1 MASATA
7 NIIVS
12 APDSGGLAKKIFI
25 GILAAAAIY
34 GLYRLAS
41 FLASTYYD
49 SKATIPT
56 AANNARIAA
65 EQIAKLDP
73 LFVNKGNL
81 PGAQVGAALPIEEKA
96 LINYNILGNRLAGYI
111 GPLESGVFAEDD
123 AVRIAMRTGCRVFM
137 LPIDKLQSAESPM
150 LIVRNHNG
158 DKISNNEGSIL
169 KVCQAIDK
177 YAPKGAAA
185 DPIII
190 ILYFNTLPS
199 ANPYDQKSLKFMMD
213 VAAGLA
219 PLKNRHLGLTAEG
232 DYRRQKMQDMLFLR
246 PRSEFDG
253 KYIILTNADTKGF
266 REGVLPARPEGL
278 TPALDL
284 DLWTHGRL
292 YAKTSTGLGITAI
305 PSGAIT
311 SAPVLETMDYYM
323 SLPDT
328 KLPEVVAQSKVD
340 WNVETGSAA
349 QPTQEQLERLLNKLG
364 VSCVMVDFF
373 SVGINPTDGLQPMD
387 KYFQKSGFRLKPVDL
402 RYRVPKPISIP
413 PPPPQL
419 NAQGG
424 FVQSPKV

>member
-1 MASATA
+1 MDAALKA
-7 NIIVS
+7 NVAA
-12 APDSGGLAKKIFI
+12 APTSDGGLAKKIFI

-34 GLYRLAS
+34 GLYRFGK
-41 FLASTYYD
+41 FLVSTYFD

-56 AANNARIAA
+56 SANNARIAA

-73 LFVNKGNL
+73 IYVNKGNL
-81 PGAQVGAALPIEEKA
+81 PAAQVGADLPIEEKA
-96 LINYNILGNRLAGYI
+96 LINYNMLGCRLAGYL

-123 AVRIAMRTGCRVFM
+123 AIRIAMRAGCRVFM

-158 DKISNNEGSIL
+158 DKISNNEGSIA
-169 KVCQAIDK
+169 KVCAAIDK

-199 ANPYDQKSLKFMMD
+199 PNPYDQRSLKFMMD

-246 PRSEFDG
+246 PRAEFDG

-266 REGVLPARPEGL
+266 REGVLPSRPEGL

-292 YAKTSTGLGITAI
+292 YSKTSQGLGITAT
-305 PSGAIT
+305 PTAAMT
-311 SAPVLETMDYYM
+311 SAPTLESLDYYM
-323 SLPDT
+323 SIPDT
-328 KLPEVVAQSKVD
+328 KLPDIVAQSKVD
-340 WNVETGSAA
+340 WAVEAGTPAI
-349 QPTQEQLERLLNKLG
+349 TVEQLGRMLDKLG
-364 VSCVMVDFF
+364 VACVMVDIFAA
-373 SVGINPTDGLQPMD
+373 GLEGTVYSD
-387 KYFQKSGFRLKPVDL
+387 KYFKKSGFRLKPAEL
-402 RYRVPKPISIP
+402 RYKVPKPINIP

-419 NAQGG
+419 NAKGG
-424 FVQSPKV
+424 FVQSPKA

>member
-1 MASATA
+1 MDAALKA
-7 NIIVS
+7 NVAVPNS
-12 APDSGGLAKKIFI
+12 GLAKKIFI
-25 GILAAAAIY
+25 GILVAAAIY
-34 GLYRLAS
+34 GLYRLVKY
-41 FLASTYYD
+41 LISTYIE

-65 EQIAKLDP
+65 EQIMKLDP
-73 LFVNKGNL
+73 LYINKGNM
-81 PGAQVGAALPIEEKA
+81 PATQVGAALPIEEKA
-96 LINYNILGNRLAGYI
+96 LINYNMLGCRLAGYI

-123 AVRIAMRTGCRVFM
+123 AIRIAMRAGCRVFM
-137 LPIDKLQSAESPM
+137 LPIDKLQAADSPM

-158 DKISNNEGSIL
+158 DKISNNEGSIA
-169 KVCQAIDK
+169 KVCAAIDK
-177 YAPKGAAA
+177 YAPQGAAA

-199 ANPYDQKSLKFMMD
+199 ANPYDQRSLKFMMD

-246 PRSEFDG
+246 PRAEFDG

-292 YAKTSTGLGITAI
+292 FARTSQGLGITAT
-305 PSGAIT
+305 PTAAMT
-311 SAPVLETMDYYM
+311 AAPMLESLDYFM

-328 KLPEVVAQSKVD
+328 KLPDVVAQSKVEWSVD
-340 WNVETGSAA
+340 AGTPAV
-349 QPTQEQLERLLNKLG
+349 PTAEQLNRLLDKLG
-364 VSCVMVDFF
+364 VSCLMADVFA
-373 SVGINPTDGLQPMD
+373 DGLLPAID
-387 KYFQKSGFRLKPVDL
+387 KYFGKSGFRLKPADL
-402 RYRVPKPISIP
+402 RYRTPAAINIP
-413 PPPPQL
+413 APPPQL
-419 NAQGG
+419 DAKGG
-424 FVQSPKV
+424 FIQSPKA

>member
-1 MASATA
+1 MDTA
-7 NIIVS
+7 LKANVAI
-12 APDSGGLAKKIFI
+12 APSDGSLAKKIFI
-25 GILAAAAIY
+25 GILVAAAIY
-34 GLYRLAS
+34 GLYRLAM

-73 LFVNKGNL
+73 IYVNKGNL
-81 PGAQVGAALPIEEKA
+81 PAAQIGADLPIEEKA

-123 AVRIAMRTGCRVFM
+123 AIRIAMRAGCRVFM

-169 KVCQAIDK
+169 KVCEAIDK

-190 ILYFNTLPS
+190 VLYFNTLPS
-199 ANPYDQKSLKFMMD
+199 ANPYDQRSLKFMMD

-246 PRSEFDG
+246 PRAEFDG

-278 TPALDL
+278 VPALDL

-292 YAKTSTGLGITAI
+292 YAKTSQGLGITTT
-305 PSGAIT
+305 PSGAMT
-311 SAPVLETMDYYM
+311 SAPVLESMDYYM

-328 KLPEVVAQSKVD
+328 KLPDIVAQSKVD
-340 WNVETGSAA
+340 WSVEAGTSA
-349 QPTQEQLERLLNKLG
+349 QPTPEQLERLLDKLG
-364 VSCVMVDFF
+364 VACVMVDFF
-373 SVGINPTDGLQPMD
+373 AEQQNLAPTE
-387 KYFQKSGFRLKPVDL
+387 KYFSKSGFRLKPADL
-402 RYRVPKPISIP
+402 RYKVPKPINIP
-413 PPPPQL
+413 APPPQL
-419 NAQGG
+419 NANGG

>member
-1 MASATA
+1 MLGQPDNSDFSAVTK
-7 NIIVS
+7 NI
-12 APDSGGLAKKIFI
+12 FM
-25 GILAAAAIY
+25 Y
-34 GLYRLAS
+34 GLLVLVVYAIMRLIF
-41 FLASTYYD
+41 FLKGSYTE
-49 SKATIPT
+49 SKDTLPT

-73 LFVNKGNL
+73 IYVNKGNL
-81 PGAQVGAALPIEEKA
+81 PAAQVGADLPIDEKA
-96 LINYNILGNRLAGYI
+96 LINYNMLGCRLAGYM

-123 AVRIAMRTGCRVFM
+123 AIRIAMRAGCRVFM

-158 DKISNNEGSIL
+158 DKISNNEGSIA
-169 KVCQAIDK
+169 KVCAAIDK
-177 YAPKGAAA
+177 YAPHGAAA

-199 ANPYDQKSLKFMMD
+199 ANPYDQRSLKFMMD

-246 PRSEFDG
+246 PRAEFDG

-292 YAKTSTGLGITAI
+292 YARTSQGLGITAT
-305 PSGAIT
+305 PTTAMT
-311 SAPVLETMDYYM
+311 SAPMLESLDYYM
-323 SLPDT
+323 SLPDN

-340 WNVETGSAA
+340 WSVEAGTPALPTG
-349 QPTQEQLERLLNKLG
+349 EQLGRMLDKLG
-364 VSCVMVDFF
+364 VSCVMVDVFAE
-373 SVGINPTDGLQPMD
+373 GLLPAID
-387 KYFQKSGFRLKPVDL
+387 KYFGKSGFRLKPVDL
-402 RYRVPKPISIP
+402 RYKIPKPIDIP
-413 PPPPQL
+413 APPPQL
-419 NAQGG
+419 NAKGG

>member
-1 MASATA
+1 MLGQPDDSVFSGATK
-7 NIIVS
+7 NI
-12 APDSGGLAKKIFI
+12 FM
-25 GILAAAAIY
+25 Y
-34 GLYRLAS
+34 GLLVLAVYGIARLIM
-41 FLASTYYD
+41 FLKGSYTESQD
-49 SKATIPT
+49 TLPT

-73 LFVNKGNL
+73 IYVNKGNL
-81 PGAQVGAALPIEEKA
+81 PAAQIGTGLSVEEKA
-96 LINYNILGNRLAGYI
+96 LINYNMLGCRLAGYI

-123 AVRIAMRTGCRVFM
+123 AVRIAMRAGCRVFM
-137 LPIDKLQSAESPM
+137 LPIDKLLSAENPM

-158 DKISNNEGSIL
+158 DKISNNEGSIA
-169 KVCQAIDK
+169 KVCAAIDK
-177 YAPKGAAA
+177 YAPSGAAA

-246 PRSEFDG
+246 PRAEFDG

-292 YAKTSTGLGITAI
+292 YARTSQGLGITAT
-305 PSGAIT
+305 PTAAMT
-311 SAPVLETMDYYM
+311 SAPMLESLDYYM
-323 SLPDT
+323 SLPDN

-340 WNVETGSAA
+340 WAVEAGTPAL
-349 QPTQEQLERLLNKLG
+349 PTATSLGRMLDKLG
-364 VSCVMVDFF
+364 VSCVMVDVFAE
-373 SVGINPTDGLQPMD
+373 GLMPAID
-387 KYFQKSGFRLKPVDL
+387 KYFGKSGFRLKPDEL
-402 RYRVPKPISIP
+402 RYKIPRPIDIP

-419 NAQGG
+419 NAKGG
-424 FVQSPKV
+424 FVQSPKA